1 MGAIDAYTSVAYSP
15 FVIFIETRIFTE
27 DVIEL
32 LSDDEYS
39 ELQRHL
45 AEHPESGDLIKEA
58 GGLRK
63 VRWAAGGKGKSGGVR
78 VIYYSVTAASQIRMI
93 LIYKKGVQDD
103 LTPKQKAV
111 LRKINEGWK

>member
-1 MGAIDAYTSVAYSP
+1 MAD
-15 FVIFIETRIFTE
+15 
-27 DVIEL
+27 
-32 LSDDEYS
+32 
-39 ELQRHL
+39 
-45 AEHPESGDLIKEA
+45 HPESGDVIKGT

-93 LIYKKGVQDD
+93 LIYKKGVRDD